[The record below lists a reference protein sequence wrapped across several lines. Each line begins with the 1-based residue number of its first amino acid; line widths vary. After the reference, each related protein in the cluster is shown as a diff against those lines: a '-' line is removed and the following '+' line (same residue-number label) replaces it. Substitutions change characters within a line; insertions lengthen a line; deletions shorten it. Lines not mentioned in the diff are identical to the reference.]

1 MLNSLADRLLRNQST
16 LNENLR
22 SFLSNELNQLRSSSG
37 SFQVRLIEEQSV
49 GKEKTLASINEMRN
63 EVQAKLD
70 LIRSEVIA
78 RVLEKLSE
86 QSRAERE
93 VIQTT
98 LKEATNQLHNSMEA
112 LGKVT
117 DNRLEQISGK
127 VNERLEEGFKKT
139 NATFISVMERL
150 ATIDE
155 AQKKIDGLT
164 TNVIGLQ
171 ELLGDKRSRGAFGEV
186 QLENLVRNM
195 LPPSAYD
202 FQFTYSNGNR
212 VDCILRLPDPTG
224 NVSVDSKFPLENYHR
239 MFSKGNGDGDKASAQ
254 RAFRVDVKKHV
265 DAISDKYIIDGET
278 SDGAVMFIPAEAVFA
293 EIHAYHNEVVE
304 YAMQKKVWI
313 VSPTTLMAVLNTARA
328 VMKDVA
334 TREQI
339 HIIKEELRR
348 LSLDFNRFDD
358 RMRKLADH
366 IRLAH
371 KDVEEV
377 RVSSDKITKR
387 FNRIEKVELDNTL
400 AVSDDQEVSEPIA
413 PINVADHLDP
423 KVSE

>member
-1 MLNSLADRLLRNQST
+1 MNMWSDNTQLIMWIIPLVLIAVAIALVLLLRLPKKIKSILENLSIAHSRQNSETLNSLADRLLRNQST

-22 SFLSNELNQLRSSSG
+22 SFLSNELNQLRSGAG
-37 SFQVRLIEEQSV
+37 SFQVRVIGEQSV
-49 GKEKTLASINEMRN
+49 DKEKTLASIKEMRN
-63 EVQAKLD
+63 EVQARLD

-93 VIQTT
+93 IVQTT
-98 LKEATNQLHNSMEA
+98 LKEAANQLHNSMEA

-139 NATFISVMERL
+139 NATFVSVMERL

-239 MFSKGNGDGDKASAQ
+239 MFSKDNVGGDKASLCAAACSCKRKSMYSTLTNQ
-254 RAFRVDVKKHV
+254 VK
-265 DAISDKYIIDGET
+265 
-278 SDGAVMFIPAEAVFA
+278 
-293 EIHAYHNEVVE
+293 
-304 YAMQKKVWI
+304 
-313 VSPTTLMAVLNTARA
+313 
-328 VMKDVA
+328 
-334 TREQI
+334 
-339 HIIKEELRR
+339 
-348 LSLDFNRFDD
+348 
-358 RMRKLADH
+358 
-366 IRLAH
+366 
-371 KDVEEV
+371 
-377 RVSSDKITKR
+377 
-387 FNRIEKVELDNTL
+387 
-400 AVSDDQEVSEPIA
+400 
-413 PINVADHLDP
+413 
-423 KVSE
+423 